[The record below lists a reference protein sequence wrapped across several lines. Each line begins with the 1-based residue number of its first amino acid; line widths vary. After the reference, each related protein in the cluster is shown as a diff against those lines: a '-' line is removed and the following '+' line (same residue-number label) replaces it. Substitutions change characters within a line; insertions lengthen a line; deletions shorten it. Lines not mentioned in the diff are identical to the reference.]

1 MKKYI
6 ELALARVDNYQ
17 SVEPKKGNGLH
28 TANHVETFHVIS
40 LNGGSLVMPDLH
52 EGAEHLQTEIPKVD
66 TLVVRIIDEDGRIIE
81 ADLCKESHL
90 KWANSHGKQIDTVDL
105 PVAEAL
111 ADSMFHM
118 MEDALLQDSL
128 TFEDLEEGLHYYV
141 GVIHH
146 ANLADKEV
154 KRFLLKRLY
163 KALRGG
169 QLRRL
174 YARLRAHLS

>member
-1 MKKYI
+1 MKSYI

-17 SVEPKKGNGLH
+17 SVEPQRGNGLH
-28 TANHVETFHVIS
+28 IANHEETFNVIS
-40 LNGGSLVMPDLH
+40 LNGGSLVLPDFH

-66 TLVVRIIDEDGRIIE
+66 TLVVRIIDADGRILE

-90 KWANSHGKQIDTVDL
+90 NWVNAHGKQIDTANL

-111 ADSMFHM
+111 AESIFHM
-118 MEDALLQDSL
+118 MEDALLRDSL

-146 ANLADKEV
+146 ANMADKEV
-154 KRFLLKRLY
+154 KHFLLKRLY
-163 KALRGG
+163 KALRSG

-174 YARLRAHLS
+174 YARLRALS